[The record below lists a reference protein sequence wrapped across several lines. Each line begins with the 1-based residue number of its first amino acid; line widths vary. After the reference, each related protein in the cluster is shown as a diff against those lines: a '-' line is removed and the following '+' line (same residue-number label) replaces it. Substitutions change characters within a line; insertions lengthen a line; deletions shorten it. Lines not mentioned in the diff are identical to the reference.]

1 MSKKTDKKMQIRI
14 VVIEVGLLL
23 LIVLLGGTAFKIQV
37 LEKNDLAGRAEH
49 EYTGYDLIKGK
60 RGDILDRNM
69 NKLATTIDALS
80 LACSPSKIKNS
91 VMDAEKLAPILG
103 INRRILAKKFNKR
116 KKFLLLKKNIS
127 PDLKTR
133 IDELGI
139 KGLFFRNDVVRFY
152 PNRNLA
158 AQVIGFTGNDN
169 TGLEGL
175 EYRFDSVL
183 KGRKIKI
190 SITRDGKGHNLG
202 NDKILEQRFRGD
214 SLVLTIDGT
223 IQYICETALKKAVMD
238 NDAKSGMA
246 IVMRPSTGEILAMAL
261 FPEFNPNSFSGF
273 KRGTWRNR
281 TVTDPFEPGSVMKV
295 FVASVAMDKGYCT
308 PKSIFF
314 CENGA
319 YSLGRFVIHDTHSH
333 GWLTLSQ
340 IVKYSSNIGA
350 AKVSETIGRKTLY
363 DSLLMFGFGRK
374 TSVDCP
380 GETTGLLIP
389 YGRWSDIDEGAIAF
403 GQGISVSALQLIT
416 GISAIADN
424 GVLMKPL
431 IVREIIA
438 NDGTIKKKYMPEPVV
453 RVISTDTATRVRHM
467 MRSVVEEN
475 GTGTEAAI
483 DGYSVCGKTGTAQK
497 AAKNGIGYAKKK
509 YTAVFT
515 GFAPEKNPQLAV
527 LVVIDEPQKSHYG
540 GVVAAP
546 AFKKIMSEALNYF
559 HIPPDLNSGKLVA
572 ENFNGVTP

>member
-1 MSKKTDKKMQIRI
+1 MSKKIDKKIQIRI
-14 VVIEVGLLL
+14 VVIEVSLLL
-23 LIVLLGGTAFKIQV
+23 FIGFLGGTAFKIQV
-37 LEKNDLAGRAEH
+37 LDNSDLADKARN

-69 NKLATTIDALS
+69 NKLATTIDTLS
-80 LACSPSKIKNS
+80 LACSPVKIRNS
-91 VMDAEKLAPILG
+91 VMASKKLGPLLG
-103 INRRILAKKFNKR
+103 MNRRVLEKKFNK
-116 KKFLLLKKNIS
+116 KKYFLLLKKNIS
-127 PDLKTR
+127 PDLKKR
-133 IDELGI
+133 IDELDI
-139 KGLFFRNDVVRFY
+139 NGLFFKKDAVRFY

-169 TGLEGL
+169 AGLEGL

-190 SITRDGKGHNLG
+190 SITRDGKGNNLG
-202 NDKILEQRFRGD
+202 NDKIHEQRFRGD

-223 IQYICETALKKAVMD
+223 IQYICETALKKAVVK
-238 NDAKSGMA
+238 NDAKSGMV
-246 IVMRPSTGEILAMAL
+246 IVMRPSTGEILAMAMY
-261 FPEFNPNSFSGF
+261 PEFNPNSFSGF

-308 PKSIFF
+308 RKSIFF

-319 YSLGRFVIHDTHSH
+319 YSLGRFVIHDTHAH

-350 AKVSETIGRKTLY
+350 AKVSEIIGRKTLY
-363 DSLLMFGFGRK
+363 DSLVKFGFGRK

-380 GETTGLLIP
+380 GETLGLLIP
-389 YGRWSDIDEGAIAF
+389 YGRWSDIDQGAIAF
-403 GQGISVSALQLIT
+403 GQGISVSAIQLIT

-438 NDGTIKKKYMPEPVV
+438 NDGTIKKKYMPKPVA
-453 RVISTDTATRVRHM
+453 RVISAETAAYVRHM
-467 MRSVVEEN
+467 MRLVVEEN

-483 DGYSVCGKTGTAQK
+483 NGYSVCGKTGTAQK

-515 GFAPEKNPQLAV
+515 GFAPEKNPQLAA
-527 LVVIDEPQKSHYG
+527 LVVIDEPKKSHYG

-546 AFKKIMSEALNYF
+546 AFKKIMSKALNYF
-559 HIPPDLNSGKLVA
+559 HIPPDLDSGKLVA
-572 ENFNGVTP
+572 EN